1 MELLGCRRRANE
13 LRRLW
18 KSNQATARVGRAVAV
33 LLFALFLS
41 AGGNYW
47 LWKERAKAVSEAQTA
62 TAKVMA
68 LDAMQ
73 KEMTER
79 LATLEAEKAGLIE
92 AKEQAVKDAQAKATE
107 LAKLKDDVAG
117 VEVENEPDGD
127 ASADER
133 RRRTQG
139 EGGRARRSRRPTR
152 RRTRRRKRRRQEG
165 KAKPR
170 PRQKKAEVGAQE
182 GQRLREPAADREL

>member
-1 MELLGCRRRANE
+1 MNYDAYGNPIKPPRGSGALLP
-13 LRRLW
+13 
-18 KSNQATARVGRAVAV
+18 

-47 LWKERAKAVSEAQTA
+47 LWKERAKAVSESHTA

-68 LDAMQ
+68 LEAMQ

-79 LATLEAEKAGLIE
+79 LATLEAERTGLIE

-117 VEVENEPDGD
+117 VAVENEPDGD
-127 ASADER
+127 ASADDK
-133 RRRTQG
+133 T
-139 EGGRARRSRRPTR
+139 
-152 RRTRRRKRRRQEG
+152 
-165 KAKPR
+165 KADSKTKIDDKTKTKAE
-170 PRQKKAEVGAQE
+170 KKAEAKAAEKKAEAKAKAKAKKKTSETSSRKKDSGAE
-182 GQRLREPAADREL
+182 KPAGDREL

>member
-1 MELLGCRRRANE
+1 MNYDAYGNPIKPPRGSGALLP
-13 LRRLW
+13 
-18 KSNQATARVGRAVAV
+18 

-47 LWKERAKAVSEAQTA
+47 LWKERAKAVSESHTA

-117 VEVENEPDGD
+117 VAVETEPAGEG
-127 ASADER
+127 SADD
-133 RRRTQG
+133 
-139 EGGRARRSRRPTR
+139 
-152 RRTRRRKRRRQEG
+152 
-165 KAKPR
+165 KAKADGKTKADDKTKSKAE
-170 PRQKKAEVGAQE
+170 KKAEAK
-182 GQRLREPAADREL
+182 AAEAKAEAKAKAKAKKKKAAEASSRKKDSGSEKPGPDREL

>member
-1 MELLGCRRRANE
+1 MNYDAYGNPIKPPRGSGALLP
-13 LRRLW
+13 
-18 KSNQATARVGRAVAV
+18 

-47 LWKERAKAVSEAQTA
+47 LWKERAKAVSESHTA
-62 TAKVMA
+62 IVKVMA

-117 VEVENEPDGD
+117 VAVETEPAGEG
-127 ASADER
+127 SADD
-133 RRRTQG
+133 
-139 EGGRARRSRRPTR
+139 
-152 RRTRRRKRRRQEG
+152 
-165 KAKPR
+165 KAKADGKTKADDKTKSKAD
-170 PRQKKAEVGAQE
+170 KKAEAKAKAKAKKKAESSARKKDSGAE
-182 GQRLREPAADREL
+182 KPAADREL

>member
-1 MELLGCRRRANE
+1 MNYDAYGNPIKPPRGSGALLP
-13 LRRLW
+13 
-18 KSNQATARVGRAVAV
+18 

-47 LWKERAKAVSEAQTA
+47 LWKERAKAVSESHTA

-68 LDAMQ
+68 LEAMQ

-79 LATLEAEKAGLIE
+79 LATLEAERTGLIE

-117 VEVENEPDGD
+117 VEVEKEPDGD
-127 ASADER
+127 ASADDK
-133 RRRTQG
+133 TK
-139 EGGRARRSRRPTR
+139 AD
-152 RRTRRRKRRRQEG
+152 G
-165 KAKPR
+165 KSKADSKSTKAD
-170 PRQKKAEVGAQE
+170 KKAEAKAAEAKAEAKAKAKAKAKKKASEASSRKKDSGSE
-182 GQRLREPAADREL
+182 KPAADREL

>member
-1 MELLGCRRRANE
+1 MNYDAYGNPIKPPRGSGALLP
-13 LRRLW
+13 
-18 KSNQATARVGRAVAV
+18 

-47 LWKERAKAVSEAQTA
+47 LWKERAKAVSESHTA

-68 LDAMQ
+68 LEAMQ

-117 VEVENEPDGD
+117 VAVENEPDGEG
-127 ASADER
+127 SADDK
-133 RRRTQG
+133 TK
-139 EGGRARRSRRPTR
+139 AD
-152 RRTRRRKRRRQEG
+152 G
-165 KAKPR
+165 KTKADDKTKSKAD
-170 PRQKKAEVGAQE
+170 KKAEAKAADKKAEAKAKAKAKRKAAETSSRKKDSGADK
-182 GQRLREPAADREL
+182 PAGDREL

>member
-1 MELLGCRRRANE
+1 MNYDAYGNPIKPPRGSGALLP
-13 LRRLW
+13 
-18 KSNQATARVGRAVAV
+18 

-47 LWKERAKAVSEAQTA
+47 LWKERAKAVSESHTA

-68 LDAMQ
+68 LEAMQ

-117 VEVENEPDGD
+117 VEVEHEPDGD
-127 ASADER
+127 ASADDK
-133 RRRTQG
+133 TKG
-139 EGGRARRSRRPTR
+139 N
-152 RRTRRRKRRRQEG
+152 G
-165 KAKPR
+165 KTKADDKTKSKAD
-170 PRQKKAEVGAQE
+170 KKAEAKAADKKAEAKAKAKAKRKAAETSSRKKDSGSE
-182 GQRLREPAADREL
+182 KPAGDREL

>member
-1 MELLGCRRRANE
+1 MNYDAYGNPIKPPRGSGALLP
-13 LRRLW
+13 
-18 KSNQATARVGRAVAV
+18 

-47 LWKERAKAVSEAQTA
+47 LWKERAKAVSESHTA

-68 LDAMQ
+68 LEAMQ

-79 LATLEAEKAGLIE
+79 LATLEAERAGLIE

-117 VEVENEPDGD
+117 VAGVDEPDGE
-127 ASADER
+127 ASADDKAK
-133 RRRTQG
+133 G
-139 EGGRARRSRRPTR
+139 D
-152 RRTRRRKRRRQEG
+152 G
-165 KAKPR
+165 KAKADDKGKTKAD
-170 PRQKKAEVGAQE
+170 KKAEAKATE
-182 GQRLREPAADREL
+182 AKAEAKAKAKAKKKKAAETARKKESGSEKSAVDREL

>member
-1 MELLGCRRRANE
+1 MNYDAYGNPIKPPRGSGALLP
-13 LRRLW
+13 
-18 KSNQATARVGRAVAV
+18 

-47 LWKERAKAVSEAQTA
+47 LWKERAKAVSESHTA

-68 LDAMQ
+68 LEAMQ

-79 LATLEAEKAGLIE
+79 LATLEAERAGLIE

-117 VEVENEPDGD
+117 VAVEKEPDGE
-127 ASADER
+127 ASADDKTKADGKTKADAKTTAKADKKTEAKAA
-133 RRRTQG
+133 
-139 EGGRARRSRRPTR
+139 EAKAEAKARA
-152 RRTRRRKRRRQEG
+152 
-165 KAKPR
+165 KAKA
-170 PRQKKAEVGAQE
+170 KKKSAEASSRKKDSGSE
-182 GQRLREPAADREL
+182 KSAADREL

>member
-1 MELLGCRRRANE
+1 MNYDAYGNPIKPPRGSGALLP
-13 LRRLW
+13 
-18 KSNQATARVGRAVAV
+18 

-47 LWKERAKAVSEAQTA
+47 LWKERAKAVSESHTA

-68 LDAMQ
+68 LEAMQ

-79 LATLEAEKAGLIE
+79 LATLEAERAGLIE

-117 VEVENEPDGD
+117 VGGENEPDGD
-127 ASADER
+127 ASADDK
-133 RRRTQG
+133 TK
-139 EGGRARRSRRPTR
+139 AN
-152 RRTRRRKRRRQEG
+152 G
-165 KAKPR
+165 KAKADDKPKSKAE
-170 PRQKKAEVGAQE
+170 KKAEAKAAEAKAKAKAKKKKAAETSRKKESGSE
-182 GQRLREPAADREL
+182 RSAADREL